1 MKAESR
7 FTRMDFVVVLFC
19 IVFLFMNLGAIS
31 GGARRRAKKMVCLS
45 NLRVWGKVFQMYAED
60 NDGSTLSDEMFNEIW
75 GNTPRSGVPGPECWA
90 SYLKYYYE
98 DSNLRLC
105 PMATKGWRDNPGL
118 FGHKYIAWEIWP
130 GEWMESPEGGKGSY
144 GINEWC
150 YNPPPEQTVGPWG
163 WPIEN
168 CWRTV
173 NVTGADEIPLFMDC
187 VHLGFICESWVGGYV
202 GEPPYLEDR
211 LFTGDGTGYGRICIN
226 RHGNGTTNALF
237 LDFSARSVGLKEL
250 WTLRFAKD
258 GGGEV
263 WDTCNIFTLCGNG
276 GNPQVWE
283 DEAPWM
289 KDFKDY

>member
-7 FTRMDFVVVLFC
+7 FTRMDFAVMLFC
-19 IVFLFMNLGAIS
+19 IVFLFLNLGAIS

-60 NDGSTLSDEMFNEIW
+60 NDGSTLSDEVFNEIW
-75 GNTPRSGVPGPECWA
+75 GHTPLSCIPGPECWA

-98 DSNLRLC
+98 DSKMRLC
-105 PMATKGWRDNPGL
+105 PMATKGWGDNIES
-118 FGHKYIAWEIWP
+118 FGRKYSAWEIPQDSW
-130 GEWMESPEGGKGSY
+130 EFPEGGIGSY

-150 YNPPPEQTVGPWG
+150 YNPPPEQSCGPWG
-163 WPIEN
+163 YPLEH

-173 NVTGADEIPLFMDC
+173 NVTEADEIPLFMGC
-187 VHLGFICESWVGGYV
+187 LHIGFICEAWVGGYV
-202 GEPPYLEDR
+202 GKPHPIEDR
-211 LFTGDGTGYGRICIN
+211 PFTGDGTGYGRICMD
-226 RHGNGTTNALF
+226 RHGNGTMNALF

-258 GGGEV
+258 GGGWV
-263 WDTCNIFTLCGNG
+263 WDTCNKYTICGG
-276 GNPQVWE
+276 ATSE
-283 DEAPWM
+283 DWDDWAPWM